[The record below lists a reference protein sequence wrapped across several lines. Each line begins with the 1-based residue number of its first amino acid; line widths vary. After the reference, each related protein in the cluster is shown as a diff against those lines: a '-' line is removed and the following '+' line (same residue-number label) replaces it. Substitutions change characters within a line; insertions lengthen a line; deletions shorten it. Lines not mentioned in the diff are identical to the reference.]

1 MCLTARLVTGLFASL
16 FFSAVAWAN
25 GWSQNGLPTSVK
37 QALESENVPLE
48 SVSIYAKRI
57 DVAQPA
63 LTINAEVSRNPASVM
78 KLLTSY
84 AALDLLGPTYR
95 WKTQFLAK
103 TLPNR
108 SKLNGGF
115 WVKASGDPSLNDE
128 ALREVASEI
137 KQKYGLDEI
146 CCDLNLDASIISLQP
161 FDAAAFDGKP
171 YRAYNAPAEAVM
183 VNQQA
188 LRLQL
193 TVLNDKVAV
202 IAYPT
207 WKSLEIQA
215 DIKSGGGE
223 CNDWKSD
230 LQIQREGERL
240 KIRGNFPASC
250 GSKYLDVNW
259 QNGSEYFAHV
269 LHSAWEQVGVR
280 ESLKTKFVATPENAV
295 VLAEHVS
302 PTLAEV
308 LREMNKT
315 SNNVIARAMFL
326 SLSRAGDETQMAT
339 TVKSEQVLRAWL
351 QKKGWN
357 FAELVLENG
366 AGLSRVERI
375 NAAHLGLLLEDAFH
389 SSVMPELMAS
399 LPIYGLDGSLTKRK
413 ETGLFGR
420 AHLKTGSLE
429 NVRAIAGYV
438 VDAKGRYWSVVFMA
452 NGAKAGDTKKAQDAL
467 LTWVYQQD

>member
-1 MCLTARLVTGLFASL
+1 MRLIVGLFFSL
-16 FFSAVAWAN
+16 FFSLTSFA
-25 GWSQNGLPTSVK
+25 GSLPTSVK
-37 QALESENVPLE
+37 QALEDENVSLE
-48 SVSIYAKRI
+48 SISIYAKKI
-57 DVAQPA
+57 DDTQPILA
-63 LTINAEVSRNPASVM
+63 INAEVSRNPASVM

-103 TLPNR
+103 KPPNQN
-108 SKLNGGF
+108 KLNGGL
-115 WVKASGDPSLNDE
+115 WVKGSGDPSLNDA
-128 ALREVASEI
+128 ALYEVASEI
-137 KQKYGLDEI
+137 QQKYGLDEI
-146 CCDLNLDASIISLQP
+146 CCDLNLDTSIFALQP

-193 TVLNDKVAV
+193 TVSNDKVAV
-202 IAYPT
+202 IAYPA
-207 WKSLEIQA
+207 WKSLVIQA
-215 DIKSGGGE
+215 DIKPVTIE

-230 LQIQREGERL
+230 LQIQRTGEML
-240 KIRGNFPASC
+240 KIRGHFPVSC

-259 QNGSEYFAHV
+259 QSGTEYFAHV
-269 LHSAWEQVGVR
+269 LHSAWERVGVR
-280 ESLKTKFVATPENAV
+280 ESLKTQLAATPESAV
-295 VLAEHVS
+295 VLTEHVS

-315 SNNVIARAMFL
+315 SNNVIARSMFL
-326 SLSRAGDETQMAT
+326 SLSRAGDETQVAT
-339 TVKSEQVLRAWL
+339 VAKSEQVLRSWL
-351 QKKGWN
+351 QKKGWS
-357 FAELVLENG
+357 FSELLLENG
-366 AGLSRVERI
+366 AGLSRIERI
-375 NAAHLGLLLEDAFH
+375 NAVHLGLLLEDAFH

-438 VDAKGRYWSVVFMA
+438 IDAKGRYWSVVFMA
-452 NGAKAGDTKKAQDAL
+452 NGNKAGDTQKAQDAL
-467 LTWVYQQD
+467 LTWIYQQE

>member
-1 MCLTARLVTGLFASL
+1 MRVVFSL
-16 FFSAVAWAN
+16 FFWLFSATVFA
-25 GWSQNGLPTSVK
+25 NGLPAGVK
-37 QALESENVPLE
+37 QALDGENVPLDN
-48 SVSIYAKRI
+48 VSIYVKRI
-57 DVAQPA
+57 DSPQPA
-63 LTINAEVSRNPASVM
+63 LAINADVSRNPASVM

-103 TLPNR
+103 TLP
-108 SKLNGGF
+108 SQGKLSGGL
-115 WVKASGDPSLNDE
+115 WVKGSGDPSLNDA
-128 ALREVASEI
+128 ALHEVASEL
-137 KQKYGLDEI
+137 KQKYHLSEI
-146 CCDLNLDASIISLQP
+146 CCELNLDASALALAP
-161 FDAAAFDGKP
+161 FDASAFDAKP

-193 TVLNDKVAV
+193 TLQGDKVVV

-207 WKSLEIQA
+207 WKSLIIQS
-215 DIKSGGGE
+215 DIKASSDE
-223 CNDWKSD
+223 CKDWKSS
-230 LQIQREGERL
+230 LQLQREGEKL
-240 KIRGNFPASC
+240 SIRGTYPVSC
-250 GSKYLDVNW
+250 GDKYLDVNW

-269 LHSAWEQVGVR
+269 LRSVWEQTGGR
-280 ESLKTKFVATPENAV
+280 ATLKMQLVTVPNNAV
-295 VLAEHVS
+295 VLTEHVS

-308 LREMNKT
+308 LRDMNKT

-326 SLSRAGDETQMAT
+326 SLSRAGDETQIASIA
-339 TVKSEQVLRAWL
+339 KSEQTLKAWL

-375 NAAHLGLLLEDAFH
+375 NAAHLGLLLDDAFH

-399 LPIYGLDGSLTKRK
+399 LPIYGLDGSLARRK

-438 VDAKGRYWSVVFMA
+438 VDAKGRYWSVVFIA
-452 NGAKAGDTKKAQDAL
+452 NGEKAGDTKKAQDAL
-467 LTWVYQQD
+467 LTWVYQQE